1 MYRASSS
8 ELKVTSAKPKSL
20 PWTSPK
26 WARLLATTST
36 EPSQTPPHTQDNAGD
51 VVGVEGAGDDSQADA
66 VIRDKLV
73 DHMQGPEAG
82 VHKEVAHGLHKGA
95 LEDMAP
101 TLDKRFHSSLG
112 HHRE

>member
-1 MYRASSS
+1 MD
-8 ELKVTSAKPKSL
+8 KP
-20 PWTSPK
+20 
-26 WARLLATTST
+26 
-36 EPSQTPPHTQDNAGD
+36 EVGQTIGDDVDGAVPDPPHTQDNAGD